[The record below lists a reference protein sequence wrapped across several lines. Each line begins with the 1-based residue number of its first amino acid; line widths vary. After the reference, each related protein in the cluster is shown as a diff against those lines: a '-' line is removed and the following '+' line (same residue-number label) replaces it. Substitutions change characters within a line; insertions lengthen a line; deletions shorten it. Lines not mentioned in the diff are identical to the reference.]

1 MKKNS
6 IIFLTIFFLISCG
19 NLYAKEIS
27 TIIIDKFFQDGQK
40 KCAKLGLGKYLL
52 LDDPVKIIDI
62 SNDGVKDIILDTSKQ
77 RCEKSYSIFAG
88 GTGGNDF
95 IFFINPSK
103 SIINSWSPSNI
114 SNYKEYNVFKMF
126 IRNFK
131 VINWQG
137 QNALK
142 IQLHGIA
149 CGVDGATGCYSI
161 VSVSEN
167 GFKILQNPQP
177 NPSYSLN

>member
-1 MKKNS
+1 MKRILS
-6 IIFLTIFFLISCG
+6 IVILTLFLNGS
-19 NLYAKEIS
+19 LYAKEIS

-40 KCAKLGLGKYLL
+40 ICAKLGLGKYLL

-114 SNYKEYNVFKMF
+114 SNYKEHNVFKMF
-126 IRNFK
+126 IRNFT

-142 IQLHGIA
+142 IQLHGIT

-167 GFKILQNPQP
+167 GFKILQNPLP